1 MSQPSPVIV
10 LPPYPT
16 EGPNNLKSMRHVTI
30 GSFDL
35 GATTFEAHHYLRE
48 LDKTFVGTP
57 NYMGIA
63 WFWSQCGV
71 KHYLRDA
78 SPIKRRKVHHKWLK
92 AGLVLLDESDEHYR
106 ILDEVFGTNKQ
117 TDGRADA

>member
-1 MSQPSPVIV
+1 MNKQSPVIV

-16 EGPNNLKSMRHVTI
+16 EGPNNLKDMRHVSI

-48 LDKTFVGTP
+48 LDKIFIGTP

-63 WFWSQCGV
+63 WFWGHCGV

-78 SPIKRRKVHHKWLK
+78 SPIKRRKVHRKWVE
-92 AGLVLLDESDEHYR
+92 AGLDLRGESDEHYR
-106 ILDEVFGTNKQ
+106 ILDEVFGETKQ
-117 TDGRADA
+117 TDGRTDA